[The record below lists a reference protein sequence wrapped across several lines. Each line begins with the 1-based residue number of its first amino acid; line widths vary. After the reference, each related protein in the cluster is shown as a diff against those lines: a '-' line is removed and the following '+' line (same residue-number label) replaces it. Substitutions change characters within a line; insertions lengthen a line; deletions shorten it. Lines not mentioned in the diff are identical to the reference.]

1 MFKRVLFRII
11 AVIFISSFAFAQ
23 NTKGTI
29 SGTVSDQNGAI
40 VPNAKVTIFDSLR
53 GFSSNLQT
61 NESGNFKFTTLEPS
75 VYQIKIEANGFNLTT
90 VKNISVKVGE
100 TANVEVK
107 LDISTKKEV
116 VEIDDRSNYRLLQTD
131 NMKQSRSFSA
141 EEMNELPVQAGG
153 QGRNFYA
160 QARTA
165 PGVSVTT
172 QAHAPF
178 AVSGN
183 RPRSNNYLV
192 DSVDNT
198 DANTGLISGRGV
210 TEQIISQEAVQ
221 SFEIITHN
229 AKAEYGRNSGGI
241 VNLVTKSG
249 TNEVRGSAF
258 WYHNNS
264 ALSVR
269 NFFQGEKPVNLSNL
283 SGFTIGTPIV
293 KNKLWAFGQFETFRV
308 RGTSPSIYQ
317 GLTAADKAS
326 ANPNVAALAALF
338 PTTTTRGGFISQGV
352 PSATNQYTYL
362 LRTDWQIN
370 NSQRLMFRGS
380 DTKSQRNQLGVGN
393 LLTSAAPGN
402 RRTAGLT
409 LQHTWSLSP
418 NIINELRLGYNR
430 QVEDDDFEQTNPIL
444 LGNPA
449 INGELGTIR
458 VTGLPT
464 LGIPAFLF
472 GNNFQ
477 NNSNLSNDLTY
488 LRNNHTFKFGGN
500 YRSIK
505 VNGGNVDNSFRGTL
519 TFNSV
524 AQFLAGT
531 PQTYT
536 RNVGNPQLGLRR
548 KEISLYA
555 QDDWKIRPNLTLN
568 LGLRYEVFT
577 APREVDNKLEA
588 KNLLENDKNNF
599 APRFGFAWEALPKTV
614 IRGGYGIYYNV
625 VETTFLGLTRFNP
638 PFIRSFTAVNPTFP
652 NLLATAATGLPS
664 GLVIPNKETATP
676 YSQHLSLSVER
687 ELFNPQSSLTV
698 SYVGNLGRKLSRT
711 RRPNGGEQLAQNLR
725 PDTTVGVVNILE
737 TSANSNYNSLQ
748 VSYTQRF
755 TNSFQVRAA
764 YTYSKFIDEV
774 SDLIIANTNLARD
787 ATPLDES
794 RRFLDRG
801 VSNFDIPQIL
811 TFTYSYRLPIFRQN
825 NLVGKLLGGWTVN
838 GITTLRSGQPFTIYT
853 GTNTPL
859 GTNNQRPN
867 AIDGSLIFTPNQ
879 ATAISYATGFNA
891 LTLHP
896 ATNTFGTFGR
906 NTQRTDKVA
915 DWNLSLQKDFRIDEK
930 RKIQLRGEMFNV
942 FNQTNFQAI
951 DNIMTS
957 ATFGRYTSAFDP
969 RRMQIALRFEF

>member
-1 MFKRVLFRII
+1 MFKQILFTIFT
-11 AVIFISSFAFAQ
+11 VILLSSFVFAQ

-29 SGTVSDQNGAI
+29 SGTISDQNGAV
-40 VPNAKVTIFDSLR
+40 VPNAKVTVSDSMR
-53 GFSSNLQT
+53 GFSSNLQS
-61 NESGNFKFTTLEPS
+61 NDSGSFKFTTLEPS
-75 VYQIKIEANGFNLTT
+75 VYQMKIEASGFNLTT
-90 VKNISVKVGE
+90 LKNISVKVGE
-100 TANVEVK
+100 TANVEIK
-107 LDISTKKEV
+107 LEISSQKAV
-116 VEIDDRSNYRLLQTD
+116 VEVDDSSNYRLLQTD
-131 NMKQSRSFSA
+131 NMKQSRSFSS
-141 EEMNELPVQAGG
+141 EEMNDLPVQAGG

-165 PGVSVTT
+165 PGVAVTT

-264 ALSVR
+264 ALSAR

-283 SGFTIGTPIV
+283 AGFTIGTPIV

-317 GLTAADKAS
+317 GLTAADKAA
-326 ANPNVAALAALF
+326 ANPNIAALAALF
-338 PTTTTRGGFISQGV
+338 PTTATRGGFVSQGV

-362 LRTDWQIN
+362 LRTDWQLN

-402 RRTAGLT
+402 RRTAGVT

-430 QVEDDDFEQTNPIL
+430 QVEQDNFEGTTPKL
-444 LGNPA
+444 LGNSA
-449 INGELGTIR
+449 INGELGTLR

-477 NNSNLSNDLTY
+477 NNTNLSNDLTY
-488 LRNNHTFKFGGN
+488 LRSNHTFKFGGN

-531 PQTYT
+531 PATYT

-548 KEISLYA
+548 KEMSLYA
-555 QDDWKIRPNLTLN
+555 QDDWKLRSNFTLN

-664 GLVIPNKETATP
+664 GLVVPNKDTATP

-687 ELFNPQSSLTV
+687 ELFNPQTSLTV
-698 SYVGNLGRKLSRT
+698 SYVGNLGRKLSRAI
-711 RRPNGGEQLAQNLR
+711 RPNGGEQLAQNLR
-725 PDTTVGVVNILE
+725 PDTSLGVVNLLE
-737 TSANSNYNSLQ
+737 TSGNSNYNSLQ
-748 VSYTQRF
+748 VSYNQRF

-787 ATPLDES
+787 ATPLDEA

-801 VSNFDIPQIL
+801 VSNFDIPQTL

-825 NLVGKLLGGWTVN
+825 NIAGKLLGGWTVS

-867 AIDGSLIFTPNQ
+867 VINGSLIFTPNQ
-879 ATAISYATGFNA
+879 ATAVTYATGFNA
-891 LTLHP
+891 ASLRP
-896 ATNTFGTFGR
+896 ATNTFGTLGR
-906 NTQRTDKVA
+906 NTERTDKVT

-951 DNIMTS
+951 DNVMTS